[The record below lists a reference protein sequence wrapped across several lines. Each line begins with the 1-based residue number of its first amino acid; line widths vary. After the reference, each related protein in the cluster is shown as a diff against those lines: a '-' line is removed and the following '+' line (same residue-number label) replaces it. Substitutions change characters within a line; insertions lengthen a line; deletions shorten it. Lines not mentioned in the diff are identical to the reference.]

1 VRTRLAL
8 LLLALAVPV
17 YFVALGAN
25 SIWDANEAFYVET
38 PRQMLQSGDYVT
50 PTFNGELRLNKPV
63 LSYWIVAGLYHA
75 FGVSVATER
84 VGIALGAMGLIL
96 ATWLIG
102 RALGSS
108 LTGALAALMFAT
120 APRVVMH
127 SRRIFIDVYLA
138 MFLALALAC
147 FALAETEPRRRRLW
161 LTVMYVAIGLGVLTK
176 GPVAIALPAA
186 AGVIWLAVEGRLRD
200 LRRMMLVP
208 GLLIVVAIAA
218 PWYVALYR
226 THGWGPIAGFFL
238 GENVGRFMSPMTP
251 SGRDAAFFLPIL
263 FLDLF
268 PWAPLLV
275 VPIATAWRARR
286 DPETPSHASI
296 RRLLWV
302 WIVAIVA
309 AFSLSKTKE
318 DLYIF
323 PVMPAVAALV
333 ADTCVVSAFGRT
345 SRALRTA
352 IAVVGVLCG
361 AVAVAAWRLFGG
373 GYFGL
378 TSAPVAAAIVGV
390 SGVAAF
396 VLILRGRGA
405 AAIAVLAAAFIA
417 FDYLFV
423 ARMLPDVERLKPV
436 PALARAYR
444 DRHAAADADTHVAHF
459 RMSLPSMVY
468 YFDRQIEEVG
478 SMDHAESYF
487 RDMHDERWL
496 LLGAGDWEE
505 LERRAR
511 MPGSRVPPLCVAARH
526 PILQATLDDLQHG
539 TRPPDVVLVTTRCAG

>member
-333 ADTCVVSAFGRT
+333 ADTCVV
-345 SRALRTA
+345 
-352 IAVVGVLCG
+352 
-361 AVAVAAWRLFGG
+361 
-373 GYFGL
+373 
-378 TSAPVAAAIVGV
+378 
-390 SGVAAF
+390 
-396 VLILRGRGA
+396 
-405 AAIAVLAAAFIA
+405 
-417 FDYLFV
+417 
-423 ARMLPDVERLKPV
+423 
-436 PALARAYR
+436 
-444 DRHAAADADTHVAHF
+444 
-459 RMSLPSMVY
+459 
-468 YFDRQIEEVG
+468 
-478 SMDHAESYF
+478 
-487 RDMHDERWL
+487 
-496 LLGAGDWEE
+496 
-505 LERRAR
+505 
-511 MPGSRVPPLCVAARH
+511 
-526 PILQATLDDLQHG
+526 
-539 TRPPDVVLVTTRCAG
+539 